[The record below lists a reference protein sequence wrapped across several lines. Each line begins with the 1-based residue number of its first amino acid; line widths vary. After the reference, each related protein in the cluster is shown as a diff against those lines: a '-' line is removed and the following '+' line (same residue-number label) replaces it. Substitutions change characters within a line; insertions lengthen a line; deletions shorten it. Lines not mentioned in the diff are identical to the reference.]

1 MKLKTWI
8 CGMVLALAT
17 PLAMAEGTGLYG
29 ALDIGQS
36 DIKDACNT
44 VAAGQSCSKTST
56 ATRVA
61 LGYQFSPMFAG
72 ELALLNGA
80 KSTFTGTGLTAEK
93 KADFQLALMGTFPMA
108 NQLSLLGKFGFTHS
122 KNTYNEVVGANVN
135 NREGSG
141 LTLVLGAGVQYDI
154 NPQMAV
160 RAQYETQ
167 GIDSDEAMITPLPNE
182 GKTNLSIL
190 SAGVVYRF

>member
-1 MKLKTWI
+1 MKLKAWMS
-8 CGMVLALAT
+8 GMVLALAT
-17 PLAMAEGTGLYG
+17 PLAMAEGTGFYG
-29 ALDIGQS
+29 ALDIGKS

-44 VAAGQSCSKTST
+44 VTAGQSCTKTNT

-80 KSTFTGTGLTAEK
+80 KSTFTGTGLNAEK
-93 KADFQLALMGTFPMA
+93 KADFQLAVIGSYPMA

-122 KNTYNEVVGANVN
+122 SNKYNEVVGANVN

-167 GIDSDEAMITPLPNE
+167 GIDSNEAMTPPLPNE
-182 GKTNLSIL
+182 GKTDLSII
-190 SAGVVYRF
+190 SAGLVYKF